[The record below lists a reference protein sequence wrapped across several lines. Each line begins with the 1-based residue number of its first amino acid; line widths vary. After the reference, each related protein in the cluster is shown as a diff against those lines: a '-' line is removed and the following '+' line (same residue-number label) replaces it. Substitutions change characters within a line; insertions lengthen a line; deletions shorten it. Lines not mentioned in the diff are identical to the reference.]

1 MNHEVEPAK
10 PDATGRKAG
19 QAHSWKKSREVEPAK
34 PGVERRKAGQAHLKA
49 NLESVV
55 VETGKERDAKE
66 NEPSPPAWVT
76 L

>member
-55 VETGKERDAKE
+55 VETG
-66 NEPSPPAWVT
+66 
-76 L
+76 